1 MWTFLAIIII
11 GAVIIAV
18 FDRVNGIKMSWK
30 NWVREIY
37 LMGWGGAICVQVYI
51 MTH

>member
-1 MWTFLAIIII
+1 MWIFLAIIIV

-18 FDRVNGIKMSWK
+18 FDSVNGIKMSWK
-30 NWVREIY
+30 SSIRELY
-37 LMGWGGAICVQVYI
+37 LMAWGGAICVQVYI